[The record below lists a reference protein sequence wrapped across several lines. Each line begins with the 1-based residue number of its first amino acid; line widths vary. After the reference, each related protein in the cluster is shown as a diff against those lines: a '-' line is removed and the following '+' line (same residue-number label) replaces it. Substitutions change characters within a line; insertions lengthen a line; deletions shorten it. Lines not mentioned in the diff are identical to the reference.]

1 MRKKVWWVYL
11 VVTVMLF
18 FSGCGKEDPHEGSTS
33 YTLYYINND
42 STKLITKE
50 YWTTTSDENDLFE
63 ELRRELTKV
72 PEKLEYAPPFGNNVT
87 LRKWK
92 SQNGR
97 LLLDF
102 ESGYLKLSPDKEV
115 LTRAA
120 IVKTFTQ
127 IKGINYVS
135 FQIEGKDLEDSMGK
149 LVGAMY
155 ADSFI
160 YNEGAQIN
168 SFEESILNLYFAN
181 KEGDKLVKTE
191 KTIMYN
197 TNVAKERVILEQLI
211 AGAKGTKGY
220 STINPDT
227 KVLSVVVK
235 DGVCYVNLSNTFQT
249 MVYSVTPE
257 VTIYSIV
264 NSLCEISAIQKVQIS
279 IDGDTSIVY
288 RDKMQLNA
296 TYERNLDLMDKG
308 IQN

>member
-1 MRKKVWWVYL
+1 MKRYIVIL
-11 VVTVMLF
+11 CMAVMLLF
-18 FSGCGKEDPHEGSTS
+18 VGCGKEEHPEGSNC
-33 YTLYYINND
+33 YTLYFISND

-50 YWTTTSDENDLFE
+50 YWTTTTDEKELFE
-63 ELRRELTKV
+63 ELRRELSIV
-72 PEKLEYAPPFGNNVT
+72 PEKLEYMPPFGSNVVI
-87 LRKWK
+87 RKWK

-102 ESGYLKLSPDKEV
+102 EPSYLKLAPDAEV

-127 IKGINYVS
+127 IKGINYIS
-135 FQIEGKDLEDSMGK
+135 FQVEGKDLEDNMGK

-168 SFEESILNLYFAN
+168 SFEEIKLNLFFAN
-181 KEGDKLVKTE
+181 DDGDALVKTE

-197 TNVAKERVILEQLI
+197 TNVAMERVILEQLI
-211 AGAKGTKGY
+211 AGAKGTKGN

-227 KVLSVVVK
+227 KILSVVVK
-235 DGVCYVNLSNTFQT
+235 DGVCYVNLNNTFLTQ
-249 MVYSVTPE
+249 VYSVTPE

-264 NSLCEISAIQKVQIS
+264 NSLCEVSAIQKVQIS

-296 TYERNLDLMDKG
+296 TYERNLDLLDKG
-308 IQN
+308 TYN

>member
-1 MRKKVWWVYL
+1 MKKYI
-11 VVTVMLF
+11 VVLLMAVIF
-18 FSGCGKEDPHEGSTS
+18 FIAGCGQEEHPEGSNC
-33 YTLYYINND
+33 YTLYFISND
-42 STKLITKE
+42 TTKLITKE
-50 YWTTTSDENDLFE
+50 YWTDTTDEKELFE
-63 ELRRELTKV
+63 ELRRELSIV
-72 PEKLEYAPPFGNNVT
+72 PKKLEYMPPFGNNVAI
-87 LRKWK
+87 RKWK

-102 ESGYLKLSPDKEV
+102 EQSYLKLTPEQEV

-127 IKGINYVS
+127 IKGINYIS
-135 FQIEGKDLEDSMGK
+135 FQVEGRDLEDNLGK

-168 SFEESILNLYFAN
+168 SFEEITLNLFFAN
-181 KEGDKLVKTE
+181 DEGDALVKTE

-197 TNVAKERVILEQLI
+197 TNVAMERVILEQLI
-211 AGAKGTKGY
+211 SGAKGTKG
-220 STINPDT
+220 SPTINPDT
-227 KVLSVVVK
+227 KILSVVVK
-235 DGVCYVNLSNTFQT
+235 DGVCYVNLNNTFLTQS
-249 MVYSVTPE
+249 YSVTPE

-264 NSLCEISAIQKVQIS
+264 NSLCEVSAIQKVQIS

-296 TYERNLDLMDKG
+296 IYGRNLDLLDKG

>member
-1 MRKKVWWVYL
+1 M
-11 VVTVMLF
+11 
-18 FSGCGKEDPHEGSTS
+18 
-33 YTLYYINND
+33 
-42 STKLITKE
+42 
-50 YWTTTSDENDLFE
+50 
-63 ELRRELTKV
+63 
-72 PEKLEYAPPFGNNVT
+72 
-87 LRKWK
+87 
-92 SQNGR
+92 
-97 LLLDF
+97 
-102 ESGYLKLSPDKEV
+102 
-115 LTRAA
+115 TRAA

-155 ADSFI
+155 SDSFI

-168 SFEESILNLYFAN
+168 SFEEITLNLYFAN
-181 KEGDKLVKTE
+181 KEGDGLLKTE

-211 AGAKGTKGY
+211 AGSKGTKGY

-235 DGVCYVNLSNTFQT
+235 DGVCYVNLNNTFQT

-264 NSLCEISAIQKVQIS
+264 NSLCEISGIQKVQIS

>member
-1 MRKKVWWVYL
+1 MKKYIFIICLAAVVLL
-11 VVTVMLF
+11 V
-18 FSGCGKEDPHEGSTS
+18 GCGKEEHPEGSNC
-33 YTLYYINND
+33 YTLYFISND
-42 STKLITKE
+42 STKLVTRE
-50 YWTTTSDENDLFE
+50 YWTTTTDESKLFE
-63 ELRRELTKV
+63 ELRSELSKV
-72 PEKLEYAPPFGNNVT
+72 PEKLEYMPPFGNNVS

-102 ESGYLKLSPDKEV
+102 ESSYLKLAADAEV

-135 FQIEGKDLEDSMGK
+135 FQVEGHNLEDSLGK

-155 ADSFI
+155 SDSFI

-168 SFEESILNLYFAN
+168 SFEEITLNLFFAN
-181 KEGDKLVKTE
+181 EEGNALVKTE

-197 TNVAKERVILEQLI
+197 TNVAMERVILEQII

-220 STINPDT
+220 GTINPDT
-227 KVLSVVVK
+227 KVISVVVK
-235 DGVCYVNLSNTFQT
+235 DGVCYVNLNNTFLTQ
-249 MVYSVTPE
+249 VYSVTPE
-257 VTIYSIV
+257 VAIYSIV
-264 NSLCEISAIQKVQIS
+264 NSLCEVSGIQKVQIS

-288 RDKMQLNA
+288 REKMQLNA
-296 TYERNLDLMDKG
+296 MYERNLDMLDKG
-308 IQN
+308 ISN

>member
-1 MRKKVWWVYL
+1 MKKYIIIMCI
-11 VVTVMLF
+11 TVLLLLA
-18 FSGCGKEDPHEGSTS
+18 GCGKEEHPEGSNC
-33 YTLYYINND
+33 YTLYFVSND

-50 YWTTTSDENDLFE
+50 YWTTTTDEKALFE
-63 ELRRELTKV
+63 ELRRELSIV
-72 PEKLEYAPPFGNNVT
+72 PEKLEYMPPFGTNVEI
-87 LRKWK
+87 RKWK

-102 ESGYLKLSPDKEV
+102 EPSYLKLAPDQEV

-127 IKGINYVS
+127 MKGINYIS
-135 FQIEGKDLEDSMGK
+135 FQVEGRDLEDSMGK

-168 SFEESILNLYFAN
+168 SFEEITLNLFFAN
-181 KEGDKLVKTE
+181 EDGDALVKTE

-197 TNVAKERVILEQLI
+197 TNVAMERVILEQVI
-211 AGAKGTKGY
+211 AGAKGTKGS

-227 KVLSVVVK
+227 KIISVVVK
-235 DGVCYVNLSNTFQT
+235 DGVCYVNLSNAFLTQ
-249 MVYSVTPE
+249 VYSVTPE

-264 NSLCEISAIQKVQIS
+264 NSLCEVSAIQKVQIS
-279 IDGDTSIVY
+279 VDGDTSIVY

-296 TYERNLDLMDKG
+296 TYERNMDLLAKG
-308 IQN
+308 IQY

>member
-1 MRKKVWWVYL
+1 MKKYIFMICLMAVVLL
-11 VVTVMLF
+11 V
-18 FSGCGKEDPHEGSTS
+18 GCGKEEHPEGSNC
-33 YTLYYINND
+33 YTLYFISND
-42 STKLITKE
+42 STKLITRE
-50 YWTTTSDENDLFE
+50 YWTTTTDESKLFE
-63 ELRRELTKV
+63 ELRSELSKV
-72 PEKLEYAPPFGNNVT
+72 PEKLEYMPPFGSNVS

-102 ESGYLKLSPDKEV
+102 ESSYLKLAADAEV

-135 FQIEGKDLEDSMGK
+135 FQVEGHDLEDSLGK

-155 ADSFI
+155 SDSFI

-168 SFEESILNLYFAN
+168 SFEEITLNLFFAN
-181 KEGDKLVKTE
+181 EEGDALVKTE

-220 STINPDT
+220 GTINPDT
-227 KVLSVVVK
+227 KVISVVVK
-235 DGVCYVNLSNTFQT
+235 DGVCYVNLNNTFLTQ
-249 MVYSVTPE
+249 VYSVTPE
-257 VTIYSIV
+257 VAIYSIV
-264 NSLCEISAIQKVQIS
+264 NSLCEVSGIQKVQIS

-288 RDKMQLNA
+288 REKMQLNA
-296 TYERNLDLMDKG
+296 MYERNLDMLDKG
-308 IQN
+308 ISN

>member
-1 MRKKVWWVYL
+1 MKKIVGIVYL
-11 VVTVMLF
+11 LAMFLLV
-18 FSGCGKEDPHEGSTS
+18 GCGKEDPHEGSTG

-50 YWTTTSDENDLFE
+50 YWTTTTDENELFE
-63 ELRRELTKV
+63 ELRKELTKV
-72 PEKLEYAPPFGNNVT
+72 PEKLEYAPPFGNYVT

-102 ESGYLKLSPDKEV
+102 ESGYIKLPPDKEV

-155 ADSFI
+155 SDSFI

-168 SFEESILNLYFAN
+168 SFEEITLNLYFAN
-181 KEGDKLVKTE
+181 KEGDGLLKTE

-211 AGAKGTKGY
+211 AGSKGTKGY

-235 DGVCYVNLSNTFQT
+235 DGVCYVNLNNTFQT

-264 NSLCEISAIQKVQIS
+264 NSLCEISGIQKVQIS

>member
-1 MRKKVWWVYL
+1 MKKFIGL
-11 VVTVMLF
+11 LCLTMLF
-18 FSGCGKEDPHEGSTS
+18 LLVGCDKEQQPEGSTN
-33 YTLYYINND
+33 YTLYYIDNT
-42 STKLITKE
+42 STKLVTKE
-50 YWTTTSDENDLFE
+50 YYTTTTDEKELIE
-63 ELRRELTKV
+63 ELRKELTKV
-72 PEKLEYAPPFGNNVT
+72 SDKLEYLPPFGNNVT

-102 ESGYLKLSPDKEV
+102 DSGYLKLAPDKEV

-127 IKGINYVS
+127 IKGINYIS
-135 FQIEGKDLEDSMGK
+135 FQVEGNDLEDNMGK

-155 ADSFI
+155 SDSFI

-168 SFEESILNLYFAN
+168 SFEEITLNLYFAN
-181 KEGDKLVKTE
+181 KAGDGLVKTE

-211 AGAKGTKGY
+211 AGTKGVKGY
-220 STINPDT
+220 GTINPDT
-227 KVLSVVVK
+227 KILSVVVK

-249 MVYSVTPE
+249 LVYNVTPE

-264 NSLCEISAIQKVQIS
+264 NSLCEISGIQKVQIS

-288 RDKMQLNA
+288 RDKMQLSA

-308 IQN
+308 TQK